1 MKKYITVTFITLICI
16 FICFAPGI
24 TIGNGSYSTNLSIFD
39 TMTSG
44 NPGMTTVFVFYLI
57 ALIIPFLVSIVY
69 LVIGENKNLII
80 FAKITSVLNIVLFLL
95 NGILTFCIVP
105 LTTGINV
112 GVNIGTGSIFFG
124 IFNIILAIA
133 SCIAIADII
142 KQEEKLTPKQAV
154 ETTKIA
160 SEPQP
165 NNKDGTK
172 FIDNSKEES
181 NSSINEMDK
190 ISMIREYK
198 KLLDEGLISEEQF
211 KNKRDELLK

>member
-1 MKKYITVTFITLICI
+1 MKKYITVTFITLVCI

-24 TIGNGSYSTNLSIFD
+24 TLNNGNYSATASIFD
-39 TMTSG
+39 TMTGGS
-44 NPGMTTVFVFYLI
+44 PGMTTVFVFYLI

-69 LVIGENKNLII
+69 LVIGQNKNLII
-80 FAKITSVLNIVLFLL
+80 FAKITSILNIVLFLL

-105 LTTGINV
+105 LTAGINA

-133 SCIAIADII
+133 SCIVVAGLI
-142 KQEEKLTPKQAV
+142 KQEEKFTSKQEV
-154 ETTKIA
+154 ETTKISA
-160 SEPQP
+160 EAHQ
-165 NNKDGTK
+165 NVKYDTK
-172 FIDNSKEES
+172 SIDNSKEKS

-211 KNKRDELLK
+211 KSKRDELLK